1 MKKIVMSLLA
11 IMIASGN
18 AYCQNAAVDA
28 NKNSATD
35 SRVNPQGPQNHES
48 KSIDELVQLLAP
60 VLRLVDKESE
70 STPVDVKVWSPRDLK
85 QALLTEF
92 NPDEIET
99 ILTFYNEMGGAEYIQ
114 KSISMTEKM
123 VDFTAVQS
131 SPIEKVDINDE
142 WMSMIKKDL
151 EVSGI
156 KDLLFSMYQI
166 TNYENLSEK
175 DMEMFAS
182 RLESYAA
189 KLITN
194 AVSFEE
200 YKKDHEFNHSDL
212 GARLRRLF
220 EKSVQSLDS

>member
-123 VDFTAVQS
+123 LDFTAVQS

-166 TNYENLSEK
+166 TNHENLSEK
-175 DMEMFAS
+175 DMEMFA
-182 RLESYAA
+182 
-189 KLITN
+189 
-194 AVSFEE
+194 
-200 YKKDHEFNHSDL
+200 
-212 GARLRRLF
+212 
-220 EKSVQSLDS
+220 